1 MFGSRTVLAIC
12 LTLVLSACET
22 PEETTTRLAQF
33 NGKTMTEVI
42 SVIGEPTLQNKT
54 TAVWFHESTHTE
66 YRPIYRPYGYDRW
79 YWHGHGYGYN
89 YGYAHRYTYRLK
101 CTYTATLKSGRVVS
115 GTYKGNSCKRFAPK
129 TKL

>member
-1 MFGSRTVLAIC
+1 
-12 LTLVLSACET
+12 
-22 PEETTTRLAQF
+22 
-33 NGKTMTEVI
+33 MTEVI